1 MMVHIIDFVLKYQL
15 SPQITPNQGTYL
27 LCKHERSGIDQMADR
42 NGEHEIVGHSHYK
55 TKIDRPLDN
64 VKTQHHDMRRV
75 KTYANMVKLR
85 K

>member
-1 MMVHIIDFVLKYQL
+1 
-15 SPQITPNQGTYL
+15 
-27 LCKHERSGIDQMADR
+27 MANR

-64 VKTQHHDMRRV
+64 VKTQHHDTRRV